1 MNASLSNILMVDS
14 SSNYSK
20 LSQENPNQDNYQSP
34 QINLSASEASSHLLP
49 TPHIKH
55 TGNLIVILRRHGKPF
70 LSVGP
75 GCNYKTDTVPLVW
88 FLLEALILIWNVIV
102 NPEMRYNR
110 EKRSLNNIGYALIV
124 LMIAFHLS
132 LVFRNPGY
140 LRNVKSDKIDQ
151 AMQDYR

>member
-1 MNASLSNILMVDS
+1 MVESSTDYIKLLS
-14 SSNYSK
+14 
-20 LSQENPNQDNYQSP
+20 ENPHQDNYQSP
-34 QINLSASEASSHLLP
+34 QINLPASQSSSQILP

-70 LSVGP
+70 LSAGP
-75 GCNYKTDTVPLVW
+75 GCNYKSDTVPLVW
-88 FLLEALILIWNVIV
+88 FVLEAIILIWNVIA

-110 EKRSLNNIGYALIV
+110 EKRSLNNLGYAFIV

-140 LRNVKSDKIDQ
+140 MRNVKPDQMIKLCKIIGKV
-151 AMQDYR
+151 